1 MNKGNKS
8 ITRSKNK
15 NKRKYDIL
23 IVLCPGNP
31 TEKCQFPEIEHD
43 AIYDS
48 RVYIGGEVR
57 MQAAVKASKEA
68 EWIIL
73 VGGSQKKVTC
83 MKEYILMRL
92 ENIEK
97 KRLKKRI
104 IRIESSPDTNG
115 NMHAVKMALSKLNR
129 YTERLWFLTNS
140 YHIARTKL
148 FAGEIFNFKF
158 DKDRFLEAE
167 KLDKK
172 SLNCCCLTL
181 EKNLREEL
189 EKQGCLNWGDRI
201 YRDQHKNTE
210 KFNCVIHDLKPYEE
224 FQNIISR
231 I

>member
-43 AIYDS
+43 VIHDS

-57 MQAAVKASKEA
+57 MQAAVKASKET

-73 VGGSQKKVTC
+73 VGGSQEKVTC

-97 KRLKKRI
+97 KRLEKRI

-129 YTERLWFLTNS
+129 YKERLWFLTNS
-140 YHIARTKL
+140 YHIIRTRL
-148 FAGEIFNFKF
+148 FADEIFDFKF
-158 DKDRFLEAE
+158 NKGQFLKAE
-167 KLDKK
+167 KLDEK
-172 SLNCCCLTL
+172 SLNRCCLTS
-181 EKNLREEL
+181 EKKLRKKL
-189 EKQGCLNWGDRI
+189 EKQGCLNWRNRI
-201 YRDQHKNTE
+201 YRDQHKNSE
-210 KFNCVIHDLKPYEE
+210 KFNCVIHDFKSYEE
-224 FQNIISR
+224 LQKYD
-231 I
+231 